1 MTTTSLYLVDVRQ
14 SQNSVACPNGGNKFH
29 PTICFF
35 GFTPGGMNHLA
46 SPNHTS
52 MTLPQPKSTHPLMP
66 GQLFRH
72 TNPALFS
79 RIYSYEHHCF
89 MFAR

>member
-1 MTTTSLYLVDVRQ
+1 
-14 SQNSVACPNGGNKFH
+14 
-29 PTICFF
+29 
-35 GFTPGGMNHLA
+35 MNHLA

-52 MTLPQPKSTHPLMP
+52 MTLPQQKSTHPLMP